1 MLSPVRKGQPPPRG
15 SGRIGGVRPDDLEDY
30 ARSAA
35 RAAGLEIDEAWW
47 PTVVRHL
54 GALMKRAESLER
66 DEVPLPDEPAPEF
79 RP

>member
-1 MLSPVRKGQPPPRG
+1 M
-15 SGRIGGVRPDDLEDY
+15 RPDDLEDY

-35 RAAGLEIDEAWW
+35 LAAGLEIDDAWW

-54 GALMKRAESLER
+54 GMLMEATESVETN
-66 DEVPLPDEPAPEF
+66 EAPLPAEPAPEF